1 MREVKRRARVSV
13 EANWIDRLVSYVNP
27 TAGRNRMQA
36 RFQMAIAG
44 GFIGGRKD
52 RKATKDWGTRT
63 SSADADILPDLPIL
77 RDRSRD
83 LCRNSPLAGG
93 AINTMVTSIVG
104 SGLKLQ
110 ARPDLKAIGMS
121 DAEGDAWKNSVE
133 TLWRAWAERQHCDA
147 TMTQNF
153 YGIQA
158 TAFRS
163 VLESGDIFMTLPFR
177 SSRTSPF
184 SLRLQMIE
192 GDRVCNPNYTSDT
205 KDLAGGV
212 ALDNLGAPES
222 YWILRE
228 HPGALRPQPKTWDNF
243 PAFGANTGRRNVLHV
258 FDKRRPGQTR
268 GYPVL
273 APVIETLKQLDR
285 YTEAEI
291 MAAVVSGMFS
301 VFITTEQGEGLDLG
315 EVSGAPAASPQAGGD
330 FKLGNGAIVDL
341 APGEKIEVANP
352 GRPNQAFDPFVQAIL
367 RQIGVALELPFELLI
382 KHFTASYSAARAA
395 LLEAWRFFRVRREW
409 LAMTLCQPVFETW
422 LEEAVARGLVDA
434 PGFFDDPMIRAA
446 YCGADWVGDAPG
458 AIDPYKEI
466 QAAQLRLQVG
476 VSTLE
481 KETAA
486 FDGSDWESN
495 HQQQVKERAARRRD
509 GLEHEAPATE
519 QAPANKPNDNTDGMT
534 EQ

>member
-1 MREVKRRARVSV
+1 MKEVPRKQKFEVSL
-13 EANWIDRLVSYVNP
+13 NWFDKAVAFFDP
-27 TAGRNRMQA
+27 EAGRRRLQA
-36 RFQMAIAG
+36 RAHMAIVG
-44 GFIGGRKD
+44 GFVGGSRK
-52 RKATKDWGTRT
+52 RKATQEWQV
-63 SSADADILPDLPIL
+63 SNNSADADILPDLPLL
-77 RDRSRD
+77 RERSRD

-93 AINTMVTSIVG
+93 AVNTMVTSIVG

-110 ARPDLKAIGMS
+110 SRPNTKLLGMS
-121 DAEGDAWKNSVE
+121 EEEADLWKNNTEV
-133 TLWRAWAERQHCDA
+133 LFRQWAERQHCDA
-147 TMTQNF
+147 ALTQNF

-163 VLESGDIFMTLPFR
+163 VLESGDILVLTPFK
-177 SSRTSPF
+177 SSQTSPF
-184 SLRLQMIE
+184 ALRLQMIE
-192 GDRVCNPNYTSDT
+192 GDRVCNPKFKTDT
-205 KDLAGGV
+205 NELAGGV
-212 ALDNLGAPES
+212 QMDELGAPVG
-222 YWILRE
+222 YHVLKT
-228 HPGALRPQPKTWDNF
+228 HPGSIVPKEYEWDYF
-243 PAFGANTGRRNVLHV
+243 AAFGANTGRRNVIHL

-301 VFITTEQGEGLDLG
+301 VFITTEDGGGLDVG
-315 EVSGAPAASPQAGGD
+315 NDGVAPAANPNAGGD

-352 GRPNQAFDPFVQAIL
+352 GRPNQAFDPFVQSIL
-367 RQIGVALELPFELLI
+367 RQIGVALEIPFELLI

-409 LAMTLCQPVFETW
+409 LALAFCQPVYETW
-422 LEEAVARGLVDA
+422 LEEAVARGFVSA
-434 PGFFDDPMIRAA
+434 PGFFDDPIIRAA

-466 QAAQLRLQVG
+466 QAAELRLKVG
-476 VSTLE
+476 VSNLE

-495 HQQQVKERAARRRD
+495 HQQQVKELKARQRD
-509 GLEHEAPATE
+509 GLAQ
-519 QAPANKPNDNTDGMT
+519 QAAAMDGKAAGQPSDNNVSN
-534 EQ
+534 QQ